1 MKEIM
6 KREKKIFK
14 IPVQWIMVS
23 EISIEAESEEEALKI
38 ANEKIDEIPVP
49 QNGNFL
55 DDSLEVNNDIEL
67 VKVINSKF

>member
-23 EISIEAESEEEALKI
+23 EISIEAESR
-38 ANEKIDEIPVP
+38 
-49 QNGNFL
+49 
-55 DDSLEVNNDIEL
+55 SIE
-67 VKVINSKF
+67 NSK

>member
-67 VKVINSKF
+67 VKVINS